1 MVGKFTNNL
10 IEIIKTAPPKKCPI
24 TNFKKLPCSWYN
36 IDVKITNIPRIIVDK
51 NVINNTW

>member
-1 MVGKFTNNL
+1 MVGKFTNNF

-36 IDVKITNIPRIIVDK
+36 IDVKIKNIPRIIVDK